1 MFARGKTDR
10 VEGTAKVV
18 RLHASRRAERVDM
31 ILAATL
37 LVALVFGW
45 VVRLVPMETWPRG
58 DYLYTIALRHT

>member
-18 RLHASRRAERVDM
+18 RLRVSRRAERVDM
-31 ILAATL
+31 ILATTL
-37 LVALVFGW
+37 LVLLVFGW
-45 VVRLVPMETWPRG
+45 VVRLAPMETWPRG